1 MGKTFRCWLIAN
13 FEIIMYVL
21 LLIISAILLFG
32 TLDLEI
38 AFAFKLFV
46 YSALIAGMLSLPTNR
61 GSIQFGKY
69 LFLVGFGILM
79 TIGVT
84 IGAKNDP
91 EYANSVMLSP
101 IINKFWTVFI
111 IASVIS
117 VFVAVY
123 TYINIDE
130 VLSRRMLWRNSNVS
144 IFEYSL
150 LYTLDRFCN
159 ISLSIVVSTF
169 WLWSLIALIKYI

>member
-1 MGKTFRCWLIAN
+1 MGTTFRCWLIAN
-13 FEIIMYVL
+13 FEIIMYLL
-21 LLIISAILLFG
+21 LLIVSAILLFSIS
-32 TLDLEI
+32 DLEN
-38 AFAFKLFV
+38 AFKIFA
-46 YSALIAGMLSLPTNR
+46 YSAIFAGMLSFPTNR
-61 GSIQFGKY
+61 GVFQFGKY
-69 LFLVGFGILM
+69 LFLVVIGILM
-79 TIGVT
+79 TIG
-84 IGAKNDP
+84 ANDQK
-91 EYANSVMLSP
+91 YASDVMVSL

-117 VFVAVY
+117 AFIAVY

-159 ISLSIVVSTF
+159 ISLSIVVCTF
-169 WLWSLIALIKYI
+169 WLWLVIALI